1 MMGGDSTPSTV
12 RSIYDGDQ
20 EGDGE
25 GDAPWFLRADD
36 PEEDLEGGA
45 PAEAASLADWVAAEQ
60 ALVQPL
66 AAAARQLGRLEQSLS
81 DPETGPE
88 PGDGAAARL
97 ALQEASDLLWLEGV
111 RLRPERLWM
120 FRVDAGGG
128 DALARADYILGLWA
142 LERLTG
148 AWALGDEE
156 ALARFLGRRRVDRP
170 DETLADLSGLEA
182 AEETAAARANWLAA
196 FAASATLH
204 PLTRAAYLADLWRR
218 SGPGGRDREV
228 EAIVI
233 AARLAASDVEI
244 GAMRFAPLVFG
255 GRRRAFGGYDGA
267 GDGAGKAEATL
278 ARFLEAV
285 DGGARRALLEL
296 SRLADWRARAD
307 ATPLKKSAA
316 GLIPLL
322 ASEYAVTT
330 ARAEAHLG
338 SVRQTA
344 LTALKVLE
352 SHGLA
357 REITGGQS
365 FFYWAADLSA
375 LPPRVRR

>member
-1 MMGGDSTPSTV
+1 MGGEDSNPSF
-12 RSIYDGDQ
+12 RGSIYDGA
-20 EGDGE
+20 EE
-25 GDAPWFLRADD
+25 EAPWFVRRETAQDL
-36 PEEDLEGGA
+36 EEDEPAA
-45 PAEAASLADWVAAEQ
+45 PAALSDWREAEQ

-66 AAAARQLGRLEQSLS
+66 AAAARQLGRLEQALT
-81 DPETGPE
+81 DAAMGQ
-88 PGDGAAARL
+88 GAAMRL

-120 FRVDAGGG
+120 FKVDGGG
-128 DALARADYILGLWA
+128 DEMLTRTDYVLGLWA

-148 AWALGDEE
+148 AWPLGDEE
-156 ALARFLGRRRVDRP
+156 ALTRFLGRRRIDRP
-170 DETLADLSGLEA
+170 DQAMAQLSGLQA
-182 AEETAAARANWLAA
+182 AEEVGAARRDWLAA
-196 FAASATLH
+196 HSASTGLH
-204 PLTRAAYLADLWRR
+204 PLTRAAYLSDIWRR

-233 AARLAASDVEI
+233 AARLAAGDVEA
-244 GAMRFAPLVFG
+244 GAMTFAPLVFG
-255 GRRRAFGGYDGA
+255 GRRRAFGTDHGSSHGP
-267 GDGAGKAEATL
+267 GEASRKL

-296 SRLADWRARAD
+296 GRLAGWRARAD
-307 ATPLKKSAA
+307 AAPLKKSAA

-330 ARAEAHLG
+330 GRAETHLG

-352 SHGLA
+352 AQGLA
-357 REITGGQS
+357 REITGGRS
-365 FFYWAADLSA
+365 FFYWAADLRSS
-375 LPPRVRR
+375 PRTAEG

>member
-1 MMGGDSTPSTV
+1 MTGGGDSMPSTP

-25 GDAPWFLRADD
+25 GEAPWFLRVDD
-36 PEEDLEGGA
+36 PEDGFEDGA
-45 PAEAASLADWVAAEQ
+45 AAEPASLADWVAAEQ
-60 ALVQPL
+60 ALLHPL
-66 AAAARQLGRLEQSLS
+66 AAAARQLGRLEHALS
-81 DPETGPE
+81 DPEIGQ
-88 PGDGAAARL
+88 GAATRL
-97 ALQEASDLLWLEGV
+97 ALQEASNLLWLEGV

-128 DALARADYILGLWA
+128 DALARADYTLGLWA

-156 ALARFLGRRRVDRP
+156 TLARFLGRWRVDRP
-170 DETLADLSGLEA
+170 DESLADLSGLQA
-182 AEETAAARANWLAA
+182 AEETAAARADWLAA
-196 FAASATLH
+196 YSASATLH

-233 AARLAASDVEI
+233 AARLAAGDVET
-244 GAMRFAPLVFG
+244 GAMTFAPLVFG
-255 GRRRAFGGYDGA
+255 GRRRAFGGHDGA
-267 GDGAGKAEATL
+267 GGAAGKAEATL
-278 ARFLEAV
+278 SRFLEAV

-296 SRLADWRARAD
+296 RRLSDWRARA
-307 ATPLKKSAA
+307 AAAPLKKSAA

-330 ARAEAHLG
+330 GRAEAHLG

-365 FFYWAADLSA
+365 FFYWAANLSI
-375 LPPRVRR
+375 PPRADGR